1 MAGCGDD
8 LKHRPWEMGMKKGL
22 KVFGGVVAL
31 LVVAVTLAY
40 AMGEKSE
47 KTYSWRYKTTVV
59 VDTPEG
65 EKYGS
70 AVREVTVTIK
80 SCPVHICEKGYL
92 PGKVSTKGA
101 AVAVDLGERGMV
113 FSIIPTDSYQIVFSL
128 FPGPPGLTP
137 EGAEYYS
144 RLKNVKA
151 EMGNNGYIM
160 GQIPTMVTFEDI
172 NDPKT
177 VQLAYS
183 VAAISVPNQAA
194 WDFKTTDN
202 LEKLFGKGVHLK
214 NVTVEMTD
222 EPVTWGIDKVLVWIE
237 EFRNRRLDGNRFGTI
252 KSDSRLANS
261 LSVGSFFVG
270 EKTNGQ

>member
-1 MAGCGDD
+1 
-8 LKHRPWEMGMKKGL
+8 MKKGL

-40 AMGEKSE
+40 AMGENSE
-47 KTYSWRYKTTVV
+47 KTYTWRYKTTVT

-65 EKYGS
+65 EKSGS
-70 AVREVTVTIK
+70 AVREVNVTIK
-80 SCPVHICEKGYL
+80 ACPVHICEKGYL
-92 PGKVSTKGA
+92 PGKVSTKGE
-101 AVAVDLGERGMV
+101 AVAVDLGQRGML
-113 FSIIPTDSYQIVFSL
+113 FSIIPTDSYLIVFNI
-128 FPGPPGLTP
+128 FPGPHGGLTP

-144 RLKNVKA
+144 QLKNAKA
-151 EMGNNGYIM
+151 EMGHNGYIM

-222 EPVTWGIDKVLVWIE
+222 EPVTWGIEKILQWLGKVKMSYLNGKHI
-237 EFRNRRLDGNRFGTI
+237 NGPKLYDQLHGGNFQI
-252 KSDSRLANS
+252 
-261 LSVGSFFVG
+261 G
-270 EKTNGQ
+270 E

>member
-1 MAGCGDD
+1 
-8 LKHRPWEMGMKKGL
+8 MKKGM
-22 KVFGGVVAL
+22 KVFGVVVVL

-47 KTYSWRYKTTVV
+47 KTYTWRYKMTVTLS
-59 VDTPEG
+59 TPEG
-65 EKYGS
+65 EKSGS
-70 AVREVTVTIK
+70 AVREVNVTIK

-92 PGKVSTKGA
+92 PGKVSTSGE
-101 AVAVDLGERGMV
+101 AVVVDLEKRGIL
-113 FSIIPTDSYQIVFSL
+113 FSIIPTDSYMIVFSL

-144 RLKNVKA
+144 QLKNVKA
-151 EMGNNGYIM
+151 EMGHGGAIM
-160 GQIPTMVTFEDI
+160 SQIPTMVSFSDI

-202 LEKLFGKGVHLK
+202 LEEVFGEGVHLK
-214 NVTVEMTD
+214 GVTVEMTD
-222 EPVTWGIDKVLVWIE
+222 EPVTWGIEKILVWIE
-237 EFRNRRLDGNRFGTI
+237 EYRNQRLDGNRFGTI

-261 LSVGSFFVG
+261 LSTGSFFIG
-270 EKTNGQ
+270 EKANGQ

>member
-1 MAGCGDD
+1 
-8 LKHRPWEMGMKKGL
+8 MKKGL
-22 KVFGGVVAL
+22 KVFGIIALL
-31 LVVAVTLAY
+31 LVVAGTLAY
-40 AMGEKSE
+40 AMGERDE

-65 EKYGS
+65 EKSGS
-70 AVREVTVTIK
+70 AVREVTVAIK

-92 PGKVSTKGA
+92 PGKVSTKGE
-101 AVAVDLGERGMV
+101 AVAVDLGKRGIL
-113 FSIIPTDSYQIVFSL
+113 FSIIPTDSYLIVFSL
-128 FPGPPGLTP
+128 FSGPPGLTP

-144 RLKNVKA
+144 QLKNAKA
-151 EMGNNGYIM
+151 EMGNNESIM
-160 GQIPTMVTFEDI
+160 GQIPTMVTFADI

-202 LEKLFGKGVHLK
+202 LEKLFGAGVHLK

-222 EPVTWGIDKVLVWIE
+222 EPITWGIEKILVWIPSLKE
-237 EFRNRRLDGNRFGTI
+237 RKARLNGSASVAISDNELSNNVGTGVFKI
-252 KSDSRLANS
+252 
-261 LSVGSFFVG
+261 G
-270 EKTNGQ
+270 E